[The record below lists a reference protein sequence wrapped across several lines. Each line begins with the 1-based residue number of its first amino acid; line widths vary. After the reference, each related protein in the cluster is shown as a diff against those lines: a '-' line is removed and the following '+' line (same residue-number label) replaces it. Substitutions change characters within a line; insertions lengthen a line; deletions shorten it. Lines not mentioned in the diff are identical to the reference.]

1 MPHPFNVTILG
12 LPFTVQSDEDE
23 AYVHELAA
31 FVEGRMRRAASAGGT
46 VAVAVLAALH
56 IADELHKLQRD
67 FAQLTRQIEDLSRN
81 LARTLKESE
90 QAQVQI

>member
-1 MPHPFNVTILG
+1 
-12 LPFTVQSDEDE
+12 
-23 AYVHELAA
+23 
-31 FVEGRMRRAASAGGT
+31 MRRAASAGGT
-46 VAVAVLAALH
+46 LAVAVLAALH